1 MEAPRQKRALV
12 DRAMRHDLR
21 IPLRYRRPGQDEWS
35 PGETINISQSGLLFS
50 SDQMIELDSTLEI
63 TFQTTGNP
71 LLKSST
77 RQATVVRRMLSNWP
91 DTRIVLGAKF
101 SV

>member
-1 MEAPRQKRALV
+1 MEAPRQSRALV

-21 IPLRYRRPGQDEWS
+21 IPLRYRMPGQDEWS
-35 PGETINISQSGLLFS
+35 SGETINISQSGMLFS
-50 SDQMIELDSTLEI
+50 SNQMIELDSTLEI
-63 TFQTTGNP
+63 TFQTTGSP

-91 DTRIVLGAKF
+91 DTRIVFGARF
-101 SV
+101 AV